1 MKPPLAAAAPTEA
14 ITMARL
20 MVSCQQQAG
29 GEVISRQSSS
39 SSSSSSMSHDIE
51 VSHTME
57 TQHARLQWQWS
68 NNVTSRA
75 ASAHLEGLGLA
86 VRLAAAAA
94 RLCDTTWQRNSD
106 SHHTLH
112 MDRRHQHR
120 LFEVVMTV
128 YFVGHITAAVAV
140 AAVAASAYVSIDH

>member
-1 MKPPLAAAAPTEA
+1 
-14 ITMARL
+14 
-20 MVSCQQQAG
+20 
-29 GEVISRQSSS
+29 
-39 SSSSSSMSHDIE
+39 MSHDIE
-51 VSHTME
+51 VSQTIE

-86 VRLAAAAA
+86 VRLAAAAE
-94 RLCDTTWQRNSD
+94 RLCDTTEQRNFD

-112 MDRRHQHR
+112 MDRRRQHR

-128 YFVGHITAAVAV
+128 YFVGRTTAAAAV

>member
-1 MKPPLAAAAPTEA
+1 
-14 ITMARL
+14 

-29 GEVISRQSSS
+29 GKDISQQSSS

-51 VSHTME
+51 VSQTIE

-86 VRLAAAAA
+86 VRLAAAAG
-94 RLCDTTWQRNSD
+94 RLCDTTWQRNFD

-112 MDRRHQHR
+112 MGRRRQHQ

-128 YFVGHITAAVAV
+128 YFVGHTTAAVAV